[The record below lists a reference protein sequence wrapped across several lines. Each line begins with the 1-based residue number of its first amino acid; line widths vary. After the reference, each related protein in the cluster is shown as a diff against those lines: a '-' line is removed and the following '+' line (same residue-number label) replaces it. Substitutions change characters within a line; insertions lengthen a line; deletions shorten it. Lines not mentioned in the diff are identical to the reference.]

1 MISSLRLQLDAAK
14 NARKIG
20 ILDAA
25 QMPGRAARGREGR
38 EVMNTKEMIEV
49 MQAFEDGK
57 KIEFRERGSRTWKP
71 DENPEWDW
79 SGIEYRIAPEPKK
92 EGRWERVNIKRPG
105 DLYISAVPGLTD
117 AIPGFGGIDY
127 RSPFDPKVIVR
138 SMVPVMFDA
147 DGMIKISACIRES
160 DRPGIP
166 VAAWFWRE

>member
-1 MISSLRLQLDAAK
+1 
-14 NARKIG
+14 
-20 ILDAA
+20 
-25 QMPGRAARGREGR
+25 
-38 EVMNTKEMIEV
+38 MNTKEMIEV

-57 KIEFRERGSRTWKP
+57 KIEYSIGNAWIRANCVPVWA
-71 DENPEWDW
+71 WDRC
-79 SGIEYRIAPEPKK
+79 EYRIAPEPKK
-92 EGRWERVNIKRPG
+92 EGRWERVKIKRPG

-166 VAAWFWRE
+166 VAAWFWREE